1 MSCGN
6 LLWSLCIKSVLDND
20 ALFNKLD
27 SNLADGRPLR
37 SFYVSQILLTPSTWT
52 IIRSGTWPIW
62 GFNRFFGKARFW
74 WLWPFLCP
82 MLWNFFST
90 LEKFE
95 TLTVKKSLFWVQKH
109 HAGGRQGLNIV
120 IRDFVDQNFTRTGLF
135 SSFSAFF
142 STPKTLWKVI
152 AKNLHQNDVVS
163 RVWSLPK

>member
-62 GFNRFFGKARFW
+62 GFNRFFGFEKLDFVPILMIMTIFVPYVMKFLLDAR
-74 WLWPFLCP
+74 
-82 MLWNFFST
+82 
-90 LEKFE
+90 K
-95 TLTVKKSLFWVQKH
+95 
-109 HAGGRQGLNIV
+109 
-120 IRDFVDQNFTRTGLF
+120 IRDFDREKVTFLGSKTPCRRSQGAEHCNSWLCRPEFHPNRTFFIIF
-135 SSFSAFF
+135 SKFF
-142 STPKTLWKVI
+142 RPRKPCEK
-152 AKNLHQNDVVS
+152 
-163 RVWSLPK
+163 